1 MDCLPDAYRFLLE
14 PVDPDAPCGADLEY
28 DPQYLELFI
37 RIVPKE
43 KKVIGGSLGSERLES
58 EFEPVR
64 WSEVERDC
72 LNVLRRTRDLRLI
85 AVWLRC
91 RTQLG
96 RAAGLRQGLHV
107 LERLLSLWPQDLY
120 PRLES
125 EGEPDPLPRADALL
139 ALVENQGL
147 LADIRNLTVGG
158 SGGLRLE
165 MRAVERSF
173 SRPLA
178 EDALP
183 PEAMRHR
190 LAEVAAYPSSDY
202 TDLVEA
208 LRLARAIDALVH
220 AQLGLDAPDL
230 GRLLDLLALLE
241 SPADRAAAQ
250 SLLSA
255 DADSS
260 PEGGNPSG
268 EGLSAS
274 SGGDVPE
281 DAASGAAVSGGA
293 GTAGTV
299 STAGASDTVG
309 APGVPGASGL
319 LGAAPFPPSPA
330 FIANRHV
337 ARERIREV
345 RLWFEE
351 HEPSSPVPLL
361 LRQAEQL
368 IGRRFADV
376 VNCLPPDLLQQWDAE

>member
-1 MDCLPDAYRFLLE
+1 MDCLPASCHFLLE

-96 RAAGLRQGLHV
+96 RAAGLRQGLYV
-107 LERLLSLWPQDLY
+107 LERLLTLWPDDLY

-190 LAEVAAYPSSDY
+190 LAEVAAYPSSEY

-208 LRLARAIDALVH
+208 LRLARSIDALAH
-220 AQLGLDAPDL
+220 AQLGVDAPDL
-230 GRLLDLLALLE
+230 DRLLDLLALIE
-241 SPADRAAAQ
+241 SPADRAISAAQ
-250 SLLSA
+250 SVSSA
-255 DADSS
+255 DAEIDAAAEGASVS
-260 PEGGNPSG
+260 PAGEGGFAASDGDFPEGGVVGP
-268 EGLSAS
+268 A
-274 SGGDVPE
+274 P
-281 DAASGAAVSGGA
+281 GGA
-293 GTAGTV
+293 GSSAVAAVPGTAGV
-299 STAGASDTVG
+299 AGSAGAPSF
-309 APGVPGASGL
+309 S
-319 LGAAPFPPSPA
+319 PSPG

-337 ARERIREV
+337 ARERIREI